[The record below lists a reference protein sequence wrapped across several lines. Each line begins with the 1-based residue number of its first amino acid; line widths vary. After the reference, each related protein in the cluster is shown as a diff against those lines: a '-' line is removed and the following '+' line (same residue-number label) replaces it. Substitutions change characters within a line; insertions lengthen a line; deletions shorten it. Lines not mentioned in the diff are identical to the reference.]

1 MTLKLTANVPLKI
14 GQNPKRET
22 IVFQPSIFR
31 CELLVLG
38 GYPVHLH
45 IKKISN
51 KYVYIYMSYQLQ
63 ILHKHG
69 WMDTETWWAN
79 GVFPGIFFSGKF
91 PPKTPLAAKMRGAS
105 RMIFGFF
112 HRKKKTRHQVFGK
125 RNGQVIYTTL
135 SPNKTRFSIKIRIH
149 DDLAVMFLLFCGMC
163 AIGGVIG

>member
-1 MTLKLTANVPLKI
+1 MTFLGWLSDPLKGLSDLQIGDEKVTLNHLALTFLELFPGIKQANLGWCFERLPMTLKLTANVPLKI

-79 GVFPGIFFSGKF
+79 GVFPGIFSPANSLPK
-91 PPKTPLAAKMRGAS
+91 PPWQPRCAVPAA
-105 RMIFGFF
+105 
-112 HRKKKTRHQVFGK
+112 
-125 RNGQVIYTTL
+125 
-135 SPNKTRFSIKIRIH
+135 
-149 DDLAVMFLLFCGMC
+149 
-163 AIGGVIG
+163 